1 MVKPWT
7 RRERAHVA
15 NSLSRR
21 ALVEIRYLAR
31 HPESTEGIDAALARI
46 AMIADPCHNLPGAGE
61 VLPRSIYDLDPF
73 VYLWQSS
80 TDAQRE
86 RLIRQVESLGSDY
99 RYLVEAAPWPPP
111 ARAPAAGP
119 RLRRGGW
126 RLPRSLNEFVA
137 LDTATLR
144 TLILEAA
151 ALEPPGRKRPH
162 HLLAHLDPT
171 GHHLMRAGLP
181 GEVSFLPPG
190 PQDLRQY
197 RGLVAMRD
205 GTVVAAHPR
214 LRASSFAA
222 LPPNLNSAQRLRLSA
237 SVPQSHERDVYL
249 WTRDHRAAEPQ
260 CPLCSV
266 SPRPDTAADEA

>member
-1 MVKPWT
+1 M
-7 RRERAHVA
+7 
-15 NSLSRR
+15 
-21 ALVEIRYLAR
+21 EIRYLVR
-31 HPESTEGIDAALARI
+31 HPESTEGTDAAVARI
-46 AMIADPCHNLPGAGE
+46 AMIADACHNLPGADK
-61 VLPRSIYDLDPF
+61 VVPRSIYDLDPF

-86 RLIRQVESLGSDY
+86 WLIRQFESLGADY

-111 ARAPAAGP
+111 ARTPATGP

-126 RLPRSLNEFVA
+126 RLPRSLNEFVG
-137 LDTATLR
+137 LDTATLQ

-151 ALEPPGRKRPH
+151 ALEPPGRKRPD

-171 GHHLMRAGLP
+171 GHHLMRASRP

-205 GTVVAAHPR
+205 SAVVTAHPR

-222 LPPNLNSAQRLRLSA
+222 LPPNLNPAQRLRLSA

-260 CPLCSV
+260 CPLCCV
-266 SPRPDTAADEA
+266 LPHTDTAADKA